1 MIASLF
7 RFITRFEGIK
17 MIMINKPKFPIGKLI
32 STGTALDEVE
42 KAGQTV
48 HEFLAR
54 HIQGDWGTV
63 CPDDAAA
70 NENSIRDGS
79 RILSAYL
86 LRTGVKIWLITEAAD
101 DRGQRA
107 ATTCLLP
114 QEY

>member
-1 MIASLF
+1 
-7 RFITRFEGIK
+7 
-17 MIMINKPKFPIGKLI
+17 MIMINKPKFQMGKVLA
-32 STGTALDEVE
+32 TPAALDELE
-42 KAGQTV
+42 KAGQGI
-48 HEFLAR
+48 HELLAR

-70 NENSIRDGS
+70 NDESIRDGS

-86 LRTGVKIWLITEAAD
+86 LKTGVTIWLITEATG

-114 QEY
+114 EEY